1 MVVSLSLVPMASSH
15 DSMLSDTLI
24 NLDSRRGR
32 YDNTRTSVAR
42 ACSGCGKWGSAS
54 GAAQAGQR
62 KRASASGA
70 AQVGQCR
77 GTVQWGS
84 AVGQRSGVWCG
95 MGHLCWR
102 QKQPRARKTRVSA
115 TLIGTIRAITQA
127 KMSLAWG
134 IPDFLPYLLSPL
146 SPLSPLSRPEPFP
159 DLWESCPP

>member
-1 MVVSLSLVPMASSH
+1 MTILAPAW
-15 DSMLSDTLI
+15 
-24 NLDSRRGR
+24 RGHA
-32 YDNTRTSVAR
+32 VAV
-42 ACSGCGKWGSAS
+42 AS
-54 GAAQAGQR
+54 GAAQVGQR
-62 KRASASGA
+62 KRASASGPAQAGQRKWGNAEEQCSGA
-70 AQVGQCR
+70 A
-77 GTVQWGS
+77 QWGS